1 MEEKKLPTDE
11 QVEQH
16 LSKEEILERSRKENA
31 KAGDEREQKLL
42 NNGLFV
48 MLMVG
53 AAVLL
58 LVYLVNL
65 ICFKIDGWEI
75 IAIFFVMGG
84 VSSIWQGIFGKKLK
98 KAFLVVGIMQLTASI
113 AFLVLWIL
121 PLVA

>member
-1 MEEKKLPTDE
+1 MEEEKITTNE
-11 QVEQH
+11 QVEQP
-16 LSKEEILERSRKENA
+16 LSREEILERSRKENA
-31 KAGDEREQKLL
+31 KTGDERERKLL

-48 MLMVG
+48 MLMAG

-65 ICFKIDGWEI
+65 ICFERDGWEI
-75 IAIFFVMGG
+75 VAIFFVMGG
-84 VSSIWQGIFGKKLK
+84 VSSIWQGIYGKKYK
-98 KAFLVVGIMQLTASI
+98 KVFLSVGIMQLIVSI